1 MVHTWEKKPKGV
13 MDPFGLERGEEGLF
27 PSCHSFWIVMATG
40 LGILFLCFL
49 YVVLQLC
56 AFPASLSESR
66 PLFKSRLLV
75 LRSPHFKA
83 KGNNYLPLS
92 DRAIASHLFLPWIM
106 NLIPK
111 LGVWHA
117 VGALPL
123 HIVYNGFLK
132 IPSTTESTFPKFC
145 NKNTYLNGIYMSHM
159 IFYGNKNL
167 FTHLV
172 KDYDIPFNY
181 SHSSQWKLIQYTL

>member
-1 MVHTWEKKPKGV
+1 MIMFFSYSKFLFYIKTIYISYTSMHSIYGTYLRKKPKGV

-117 VGALPL
+117 VGAPPPL
-123 HIVYNGFLK
+123 HIVYNGFFLNSFHNRKHISK
-132 IPSTTESTFPKFC
+132 I
-145 NKNTYLNGIYMSHM
+145 L
-159 IFYGNKNL
+159 
-167 FTHLV
+167 
-172 KDYDIPFNY
+172 
-181 SHSSQWKLIQYTL
+181 